1 MNNNIILEMNRITKN
16 FPGVKALDGVTFE
29 LKKGELHALC
39 GENGAGKSTL
49 MKILGGIYAPDE
61 GEIKINNQIVH
72 IKSPQDTMDNKI
84 SIIYQEF
91 NLVPQL
97 SITENLFLGKE
108 LKKSIQL
115 NKKQMLNEA
124 QKVMAKLGLVEI
136 DCSRL
141 VSDISV
147 ATQQLVEIGK
157 AIFNDVDI
165 LVMDEPTAVLSE
177 KETKALF
184 ELIKQLLKKDMSI
197 IYISHRLEEIIQ
209 FSHRITILRDG
220 KYIETLD
227 NANRDVT
234 KDDIVRLMVGR
245 DLKDY
250 FPEKKDTVQDQCVL
264 EVSNLCKDKL
274 FKHISFRLFKGEILG
289 FSGLVGAGR
298 TEIMKAIFG
307 SLKLEAGDIFIDGKK
322 VKISSPV
329 DAIKEGL
336 ALVPEDRKREGLIL
350 GMSLG
355 DNICMTNMSLISKL
369 GCIIKKTKKKI
380 IDKFINDL
388 QIRPALPNRLAG
400 NFSGGNQQKAV
411 IAKWLAVN
419 PKVVILDEPTRG
431 IDVGAKS
438 EIYTIIEG
446 LAEKGVGIIF
456 ISSEMLELIGVCDRI
471 LVIHQGRITGEFKKD
486 EFSEEKIMMAASC
499 M

>member
-184 ELIKQLLKKDMSI
+184 ELIEQLLKKDMSI

-264 EVSNLCKDKL
+264 
-274 FKHISFRLFKGEILG
+274 
-289 FSGLVGAGR
+289 
-298 TEIMKAIFG
+298 
-307 SLKLEAGDIFIDGKK
+307 
-322 VKISSPV
+322 
-329 DAIKEGL
+329 
-336 ALVPEDRKREGLIL
+336 
-350 GMSLG
+350 
-355 DNICMTNMSLISKL
+355 
-369 GCIIKKTKKKI
+369 
-380 IDKFINDL
+380 
-388 QIRPALPNRLAG
+388 
-400 NFSGGNQQKAV
+400 
-411 IAKWLAVN
+411 
-419 PKVVILDEPTRG
+419 
-431 IDVGAKS
+431 
-438 EIYTIIEG
+438 
-446 LAEKGVGIIF
+446 
-456 ISSEMLELIGVCDRI
+456 
-471 LVIHQGRITGEFKKD
+471 
-486 EFSEEKIMMAASC
+486 
-499 M
+499 

>member
-1 MNNNIILEMNRITKN
+1 MIKQNILEMKGITKT
-16 FPGVKALDGVTFE
+16 FPGVRALDHVSFE
-29 LKKGELHALC
+29 LRKGELHALC

-49 MKILGGIYAPDE
+49 MKILGGIYTPDE
-61 GEIKINNQIVH
+61 GEIRINGKTVQIRNPED
-72 IKSPQDTMDNKI
+72 SMDNKI

-97 SITENLFLGKE
+97 SIAENLFLGKE
-108 LKKSIQL
+108 LRKGLHL
-115 NKKQMLNEA
+115 NKKQMVKAA
-124 QKVMAKLGLVEI
+124 QEVMAKLGLADI
-136 DCSRL
+136 DCSRS

-165 LVMDEPTAVLSE
+165 LVMDEPTAVLTE

-184 ELIKQLLKKDMSI
+184 ELIRQLLAKGISI
-197 IYISHRLEEIIQ
+197 IYISHRLEEVTQ
-209 FSHRITILRDG
+209 LSSRVTILRDG

-227 NANRDVT
+227 NGDKRLK

-245 DLKDY
+245 DLEDF
-250 FPEKKDTVQDQCVL
+250 FPERKDTVQSGYVL
-264 EVSNLCKDKL
+264 EIKGLCKEKQFTD
-274 FKHISFRLFKGEILG
+274 ISFGLSGGEILG
-289 FSGLVGAGR
+289 FAGLVGSGR

-307 SLKLEAGDIFIDGKK
+307 SAKPDGGEILIDSKP
-322 VKISSPV
+322 VRISSPS
-329 DAIKEGL
+329 DAIREGL
-336 ALVPEDRKREGLIL
+336 ALVPEDRKKEGLVL
-350 GMSLG
+350 GMPLG
-355 DNICMTNMSLISKL
+355 DNICLANMPLISRL
-369 GCIIKKTKKKI
+369 GCIVKNKKREI
-380 IDKFINDL
+380 VDRFIDDL
-388 QIRPALPNRLAG
+388 QVRPALPGRLAK

-438 EIYTIIEG
+438 EIYSIIEG
-446 LAEKGVGIIF
+446 LAQKGVGIIF
-456 ISSEMLELIGVCDRI
+456 ISSELLELLGVCDRVI
-471 LVIHQGRITGEFKKD
+471 VIHQGRIAGEFRKD
-486 EFSEEKIMMAASC
+486 EFSEEKIMLAASG